1 MTMMRFYT
9 RFRDLGMHS
18 RVFMTIHDVVDVEAP
33 ADESDEAKNQMETQ
47 WKSPSKC
54 PWRF

>member
-1 MTMMRFYT
+1 
-9 RFRDLGMHS
+9 MHS

-33 ADESDEAKNQMETQ
+33 ADESDEVKNQMETQ

-54 PWRF
+54 PWRL